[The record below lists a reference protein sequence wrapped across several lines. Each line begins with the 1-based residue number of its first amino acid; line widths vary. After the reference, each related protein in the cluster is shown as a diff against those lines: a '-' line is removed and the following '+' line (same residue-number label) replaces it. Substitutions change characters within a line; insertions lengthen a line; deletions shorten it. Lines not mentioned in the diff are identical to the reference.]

1 MRTLEVEWQDTFER
15 AISDKLAF
23 WTVLSEG
30 KIIYS
35 GPVEDVVAHFQ
46 SLGYELPDRMDVA
59 DWLQTLPTKD
69 GSQFLKDSEEEDLGL
84 SKSKRHLSTDEFST
98 KFYESEQGR
107 KILDHLKSPLNEKDS
122 QFVRDLTKD
131 KYKNTSWDS
140 MKLVVRREL
149 VLWWRDKY
157 QIKAKIMQALA
168 VGVIDGTLFW
178 QSTSPTSIVGLLFQA
193 MFVQVIGASKYS
205 KRQLNHSNALLD
217 RYSTSLP
224 FHCSA
229 IDCETVSTT
238 LDFLQTA
245 RCELLPNMELCDWS
259 FDLQHTNFIDRLLLV
274 WNHHLLVC
282 RPGIRGRGY
291 YW

>member
-1 MRTLEVEWQDTFER
+1 M
-15 AISDKLAF
+15 
-23 WTVLSEG
+23 
-30 KIIYS
+30 
-35 GPVEDVVAHFQ
+35 AHFQ

-69 GSQFLKDSEEEDLGL
+69 GSQFLKEPEGEDIGL

-259 FDLQHTNFIDRLLLV
+259 FDLQHTNFFDRLLLV
-274 WNHHLLVC
+274 RNHHLLVC